1 MGVTQNAE
9 ISIKDLEA
17 LMMAAACVRGV
28 YSAIDSHRQDSAVKR
43 TVDDVEEAIK
53 NANRQIS
60 NARHIKDPMEDEA
73 ATDNELKILQT
84 FQILWDGPVEILL
97 PQDPIAVSISRK
109 RLAVMGRL
117 IATIHWGDKTVQT
130 QDKTAEKEIV
140 WKLTAKGA
148 KAVHDAGLNV
158 SYYEEGDV

>member
-1 MGVTQNAE
+1 MTQNTE
-9 ISIKDLEA
+9 ISIKDLEV

-28 YSAIDSHRQDSAVKR
+28 YSAIDSHRGDSAVKR
-43 TVDDVEEAIK
+43 TVGDVEKAIK

-73 ATDNELKILQT
+73 ATDDELQILKT
-84 FQILWDGPVEILL
+84 FQMLWDGPVEVLD
-97 PQDPIAVSISRK
+97 PQSLTAVSISRK

-158 SYYEEGDV
+158 SYYDELDRDD